1 MLTCADFLLLTL
13 FWSVLIFSSAL
24 GTTPLTATAA
34 MPGSTMKIFY
44 GEPGEGAVAENVKIG
59 DPLSLV
65 VSIDEQVRQ
74 IGVFYIQKCFLF
86 TWYSRF
92 LVRSKHN
99 TLKSAFDNIF
109 KTGSHCPKLAW
120 Y

>member
-1 MLTCADFLLLTL
+1 MYISCF
-13 FWSVLIFSSAL
+13 FYIFINFHIFSAL

-65 VSIDEQVRQ
+65 VSIDEQVCKAD
-74 IGVFYIQKCFLF
+74 Y
-86 TWYSRF
+86 
-92 LVRSKHN
+92 
-99 TLKSAFDNIF
+99 
-109 KTGSHCPKLAW
+109 
-120 Y
+120 

>member
-1 MLTCADFLLLTL
+1 MC
-13 FWSVLIFSSAL
+13 SAL

-65 VSIDEQVRQ
+65 VSIDEQVKR
-74 IGVFYIQKCFLF
+74 IKCRL
-86 TWYSRF
+86 WRF
-92 LVRSKHN
+92 RV
-99 TLKSAFDNIF
+99 
-109 KTGSHCPKLAW
+109 
-120 Y
+120 

>member
-1 MLTCADFLLLTL
+1 MYISYCFFLFFRQKCYL
-13 FWSVLIFSSAL
+13 FSAL

-65 VSIDEQVRQ
+65 VSIDEQVCKAD
-74 IGVFYIQKCFLF
+74 Y
-86 TWYSRF
+86 
-92 LVRSKHN
+92 
-99 TLKSAFDNIF
+99 
-109 KTGSHCPKLAW
+109 
-120 Y
+120 